1 MQLPRDQHMQL
12 PREVGTSSQ
21 KYTGKERAFSKVLLI
36 VAFSKVLLIE
46 NARESRAREKERARE
61 REREKEKA
69 SERASER
76 ASEQER
82 EIITMRRRRCR
93 AGAQKL
99 LLTAPDESVCL
110 LCLFDC
116 AAT

>member
-21 KYTGKERAFSKVLLI
+21 KYTGKER
-36 VAFSKVLLIE
+36 AFSKVLLIE

-110 LCLFDC
+110 LCLIDC

>member
-46 NARESRAREKERARE
+46 NARESRARARE
-61 REREKEKA
+61 RESTRARSRKRK
-69 SERASER
+69 RASER